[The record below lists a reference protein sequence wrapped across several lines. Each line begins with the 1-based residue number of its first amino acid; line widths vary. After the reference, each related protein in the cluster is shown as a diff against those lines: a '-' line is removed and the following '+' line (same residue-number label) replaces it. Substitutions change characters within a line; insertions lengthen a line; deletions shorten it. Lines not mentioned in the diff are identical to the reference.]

1 MLYAVRK
8 LHLATGEVL
17 SMHTVEVIAGVVR
30 SYFPFDGER
39 QSMLWVEEALL
50 SHICCAAVLGDI
62 KKEVAQSSCCDQ
74 PLFLYSCDVPLCEG
88 YVNSSPL
95 TRLG

>member
-8 LHLATGEVL
+8 LHLVTGEVL
-17 SMHTVEVIAGVVR
+17 SMHTVEVVAGVVR

-39 QSMLWVEEALL
+39 QSMLWVEEAFL
-50 SHICCAAVLGDI
+50 SHLSCAAVLGDI

-88 YVNSSPL
+88 HTNSFPL
-95 TRLG
+95 IKLG